1 MPSLFG
7 LSPLTTAHRSI
18 FQHTPVRAST
28 KFYFRF
34 TLTMVSSPG
43 FVSTPSHLLALFR
56 LAFAPAPAVTALTL
70 SRLRCNSLV
79 HSPKGTPSRIP
90 PYSGIALRLIVGTQF
105 QILFHSAHRRSFH
118 LSLTV
123 LVHYRSPNVFSLG
136 WWSTRI
142 PTRFLVPRGTQDTR
156 QSQSSF
162 AYGTV
167 TLCGLPFQIV
177 LLDN

>member
-1 MPSLFG
+1 M
-7 LSPLTTAHRSI
+7 
-18 FQHTPVRAST
+18 
-28 KFYFRF
+28 
-34 TLTMVSSPG
+34 
-43 FVSTPSHLLALFR
+43 
-56 LAFAPAPAVTALTL
+56 
-70 SRLRCNSLV
+70 V

-90 PYSGIALRLIVGTQF
+90 LMGIALRLIVGTQF

-156 QSQSSF
+156 QRQSSF

-167 TLCGLPFQIV
+167 TLCGLPFRIV
-177 LLDN
+177 LLDNCFVTPYDRSYNPIALRRWFGLLHFRSPLLAEYSLFLRVLRCFSSPGSLPYPMCSDIDD